1 MCKFLFVEAN
11 DGHSS
16 AFYDKSA
23 LLERLKLRENNF
35 EMLVHTKLNPSTAK
49 TENYVFG
56 LIRH

>member
-35 EMLVHTKLNPSTAK
+35 KMLVHTQLNPSTAK
-49 TENYVFG
+49 SENYVFSD
-56 LIRH
+56 

>member
-35 EMLVHTKLNPSTAK
+35 VMLVRTQLNSLTAK
-49 TENYVFG
+49 SENYVFG
-56 LIRH
+56 LIGH